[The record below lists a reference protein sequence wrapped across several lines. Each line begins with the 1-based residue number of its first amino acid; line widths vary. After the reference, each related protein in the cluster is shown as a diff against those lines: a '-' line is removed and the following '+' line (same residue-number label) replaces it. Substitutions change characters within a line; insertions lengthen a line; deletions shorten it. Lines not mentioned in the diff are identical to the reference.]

1 MAKKYYEPVKLLV
14 IIIVS
19 IFVIESFIMH
29 YLLNILPFS
38 ATAKGV
44 IDSFVLTLLVFPSVY
59 FFSFRP
65 MELYVDE
72 AQRER
77 ELAQKTTERLQHTME
92 GTIHALSQIAEFRDP
107 YKQGIRSRVS
117 QLAVA
122 IGREMGLTENQIDGI
137 RIAGL
142 LFDIGK
148 IAVPPEIANKPEI
161 KDENELALYK
171 EYPKVGYNL
180 LKDIEF
186 PSREGQGCVYQ
197 LRISKSLK
205 FWY

>member
-1 MAKKYYEPVKLLV
+1 MAKKYGEPVKLLV

-180 LKDIEF
+180 LKDIFF